1 MIDVKWRINLT
12 TIHTFVPK
20 KLKDLKEKKIK
31 RRGTE
36 IKVQYIMN
44 LTWRTKLKRIQPA
57 VLNKFRDL
65 IENRK
70 IQRRTDMQTAYISIW
85 MKGCNWKNSKLLLQ
99 KSNKSQGTEI
109 HLHKTGGLKLN
120 PALRREKRG
129 HKRSTDYMSLHVDL
143 VRARATS
150 WDSGK
155 GYESF

>member
-44 LTWRTKLKRIQPA
+44 LKWRTKLKTIQPA
-57 VLNKFRDL
+57 ALNKLRDL

-70 IQRRTDMQTAYISIW
+70 IQRRRTDMQIAYISIW
-85 MKGCNWKNSKLLLQ
+85 MKGWNWKNSKLGLQ
-99 KSNKSQGTEI
+99 KSNKSQGTEM
-109 HLHKTGGLKLN
+109 H
-120 PALRREKRG
+120 AQ
-129 HKRSTDYMSLHVDL
+129 
-143 VRARATS
+143 
-150 WDSGK
+150 
-155 GYESF
+155 